1 MWTETPYT
9 KFNATCQLPVEGRKP
24 SQKAEVRARWG
35 LNRVQGGGPP
45 GPASHSPA
53 ELYLERRHRRLAG
66 ELRGKSLP
74 EQPSTSAFCGLRA
87 VTAQKV
93 VRPSARLPATE
104 RIQTLPLRGSLPTVE
119 QRVPRWFSSDKDPGQ
134 KGHQEQ
140 DEGSN
145 PNNGPGTV
153 RTRAGRRSAIT
164 INNGAWNFLAVAAE
178 GSWNPASIAL
188 ES

>member
-1 MWTETPYT
+1 MPAASW
-9 KFNATCQLPVEGRKP
+9 R
-24 SQKAEVRARWG
+24 QKA
-35 LNRVQGGGPP
+35 QPGGW
-45 GPASHSPA
+45 
-53 ELYLERRHRRLAG
+53 
-66 ELRGKSLP
+66 GKSSLGAQQSAGRRPAWPCQSLSSRTLFRKKTPPPSRGAEREEPSP

-164 INNGAWNFLAVAAE
+164 INNGAWNFLAMAAE